1 MEDLLLPLRESSSS
15 MDSSRS
21 RSWSSNESSSSA
33 SSERSIVGVDRHFEF
48 AQESVTEAEADS
60 VESKVNLVVDST
72 AAAAADGDDPKP
84 VPLTPLWLP
93 PKGE

>member
-1 MEDLLLPLRESSSS
+1 

-21 RSWSSNESSSSA
+21 RSWSSNESSSSV

-48 AQESVTEAEADS
+48 AQESVAEAEADS

-72 AAAAADGDDPKP
+72 AAAAAADGDDPNP
-84 VPLTPLWLP
+84 APLTPLWLP